1 MTTTI
6 APTAVR
12 TASPRLLLSSQLIF
26 NIGFYS
32 VIPFLAVSLREDFA
46 MGATAVG
53 IVLGART
60 FAQQGMFLAG
70 GAIADLW
77 GPRYAMI
84 TGCLVR
90 VTGYLLLAAAADF
103 PLFLLAAIVTGI
115 GGALF
120 SPALESLMGSAEGRR
135 KPAAANRPTLFALL
149 VIFGEIGA
157 VVGPLVGVL
166 LLGIGLD
173 AALYLGAGIFT
184 VMALVFWRQVPATR
198 PVTARPGAAGQES
211 RPSPATAGR
220 PQLWDCLKDKR
231 FIGFAAFYSVNL
243 LAHNQ
248 LYFGLPVELERSG
261 LGSAPLGLLFAYAS
275 VLTVCLQ
282 WPVAKL
288 TRRLSPRTALT
299 TGFAVQ
305 SAGFAAVAAL
315 AMYPQA
321 GELKVLPAVVL
332 VTALCVGN
340 MFVAPIAMG
349 LVLEFAGGRR
359 TGAFYGLLASGGGV
373 MVLIGNIALGPL
385 YEGAVQP
392 STAAAAPWLL
402 TALLAAASAA
412 GIRRFLPARPTA
424 DAAARA

>member
-6 APTAVR
+6 TPAAVR

-26 NIGFYS
+26 NIGFYA

-46 MGATAVG
+46 MGAMAVG

-84 TGCLVR
+84 TGCLIR

-135 KPAAANRPTLFALL
+135 KPGAANRPTLFALL
-149 VIFGEIGA
+149 VIFGEMGA
-157 VVGPLVGVL
+157 VAGPLVGVL
-166 LLGIGLD
+166 LLGFGLD
-173 AALYLGAGIFT
+173 AALYVGAGIFT
-184 VMALVFWRQVPATR
+184 VMAFVFWRQVPAAP
-198 PVTARPGAAGQES
+198 PVSRNPTAR
-211 RPSPATAGR
+211 R

-231 FIGFAAFYSVNL
+231 FIWFAAFYSVNL

-261 LGSAPLGLLFAYAS
+261 LGSAPLGVLFAYAS
-275 VLTVCLQ
+275 VVTVCLQ

-288 TRRLSPRTALT
+288 TRRLAPQTALT

-305 SAGFAAVAAL
+305 GAGFAAVAAL

-332 VTALCVGN
+332 VSTLCVGN

-349 LVLEFAGGRR
+349 LVLEFAGGRP
-359 TGAFYGLLASGGGV
+359 TGAFYGLLASCGGL

-385 YEGAVQP
+385 YELAGQP

-402 TALLAAASAA
+402 TALLATASAA
-412 GIRRFLPARPTA
+412 GIRRFLPARATA
-424 DAAARA
+424 DAAVRA

>member
-6 APTAVR
+6 APTAIR

-26 NIGFYS
+26 NIGFYA

-46 MGATAVG
+46 MGAMAVG

-84 TGCLVR
+84 TGCLIR

-120 SPALESLMGSAEGRR
+120 SPALESLMGSAEEGRN
-135 KPAAANRPTLFALL
+135 PGAANRPTLFALL
-149 VIFGEIGA
+149 VIFGEMGA
-157 VVGPLVGVL
+157 VAGPLVGVL
-166 LLGIGLD
+166 LLGFGLD
-173 AALYLGAGIFT
+173 AALYVGAGIFT
-184 VMALVFWRQVPATR
+184 VMAFVFWRQVPAT
-198 PVTARPGAAGQES
+198 P
-211 RPSPATAGR
+211 PANTNPASNNPAVGR
-220 PQLWDCLKDKR
+220 PQLWDCLRDRR

-261 LGSAPLGLLFAYAS
+261 LGSAPLGVLFAYAS

-288 TRRLSPRTALT
+288 TRRLAPQTALT

-305 SAGFAAVAAL
+305 SAGFAAVAVL
-315 AMYPQA
+315 AVYPQA
-321 GELKVLPAVVL
+321 GELKVVPAVVL

-340 MFVAPIAMG
+340 MFVAPLAMG
-349 LVLEFAGGRR
+349 LVLRFAGGRPK
-359 TGAFYGLLASGGGV
+359 GAFYGLLASCGGL
-373 MVLIGNIALGPL
+373 MVLIGNIGLGPL
-385 YEGAVQP
+385 YELAGQP

-402 TALLAAASAA
+402 SALLAAASAA
-412 GIRRFLPARPTA
+412 GIRRFLPARTTA
-424 DAAARA
+424 DSAARA

>member
-1 MTTTI
+1 MTTTT
-6 APTAVR
+6 APAAVR

-46 MGATAVG
+46 MGAVAVG

-70 GAIADLW
+70 GAIADMW
-77 GPRYAMI
+77 GPRSAMI

-90 VTGYLLLAAAADF
+90 VAGYLLLAAAAGF
-103 PLFLLAAIVTGI
+103 PLFLLGAIVTGI

-135 KPAAANRPTLFALL
+135 EPAATNRPTLFASL

-157 VVGPLVGVL
+157 VAGPLVGVL
-166 LLGIGLD
+166 LMGIGLD

-184 VMALVFWRQVPATR
+184 VMAFVFWRQVPAAR
-198 PVTARPGAAGQES
+198 PVTRRPGAAGVES
-211 RPSPATAGR
+211 RPRPATVDG

-248 LYFGLPVELERSG
+248 LYFGLPVELERSS
-261 LGSAPLGLLFAYAS
+261 LGSAPLGVLFAYAS

-288 TRRLSPRTALT
+288 TRRLAPRTALT

-305 SAGFAAVAAL
+305 GAGFAAVAAL

-321 GELKVLPAVVL
+321 AGLKVLPAVVL
-332 VTALCVGN
+332 VSTLCIGH

-349 LVLEFAGGRR
+349 LVLEFAGGRP
-359 TGAFYGLLASGGGV
+359 TGAFYGLLASCGGV

-385 YEGAVQP
+385 YEGAVQA

-424 DAAARA
+424 DAAAPA

>member
-6 APTAVR
+6 ARTAVR

-26 NIGFYS
+26 NIGFYA

-46 MGATAVG
+46 MGAMAVG

-84 TGCLVR
+84 TGCLIR

-120 SPALESLMGSAEGRR
+120 SPALESLMGSAEERR
-135 KPAAANRPTLFALL
+135 KPGAANRPTLFALL
-149 VIFGEIGA
+149 VIFGEMGA
-157 VVGPLVGVL
+157 VAGPLVGVL
-166 LLGIGLD
+166 LLGFGLD
-173 AALYLGAGIFT
+173 AALYVGAGIFT
-184 VMALVFWRQVPATR
+184 VMAFVFWRQVPATP
-198 PVTARPGAAGQES
+198 PVSNNPAAR
-211 RPSPATAGR
+211 R
-220 PQLWDCLKDKR
+220 PQLWNCLRDRR

-248 LYFGLPVELERSG
+248 LYFGLPMELERSG
-261 LGSAPLGLLFAYAS
+261 LGSAPLGVLFAYAS

-288 TRRLSPRTALT
+288 TRRLAPQTALT

-305 SAGFAAVAAL
+305 GAGFAAVAVL
-315 AMYPQA
+315 AMHPQA
-321 GELKVLPAVVL
+321 GELKALPAVVL

-340 MFVAPIAMG
+340 MFVAPLAMG
-349 LVLEFAGGRR
+349 LVLRFAGGRP
-359 TGAFYGLLASGGGV
+359 TGAFYGLLASCGGL
-373 MVLIGNIALGPL
+373 MVLIGNIGLGPL
-385 YEGAVQP
+385 YELAGQP

-424 DAAARA
+424 APAARS

>member
-1 MTTTI
+1 MTTTL

-26 NIGFYS
+26 NIGFYA
-32 VIPFLAVSLREDFA
+32 VIPFLAVSLHEDFA
-46 MGATAVG
+46 MGAMAVG

-84 TGCLVR
+84 TGCLIR

-120 SPALESLMGSAEGRR
+120 SPALESLMGSAEERR
-135 KPAAANRPTLFALL
+135 KPGAANRPTLFALL
-149 VIFGEIGA
+149 VIFGEMGA
-157 VVGPLVGVL
+157 VAGPLVGVL
-166 LLGIGLD
+166 LLGFGLD
-173 AALYLGAGIFT
+173 AALYVGAGIFS
-184 VMALVFWRQVPATR
+184 VMAFVFWRQVPAT
-198 PVTARPGAAGQES
+198 PPGAS
-211 RPSPATAGR
+211 TNPASTNPAAGR
-220 PQLWDCLKDKR
+220 PQLWDCLRDRR

-261 LGSAPLGLLFAYAS
+261 LGSAPLGVLFAYAS

-288 TRRLSPRTALT
+288 TRRLAPQTALT

-305 SAGFAAVAAL
+305 SAGFAAVAVL
-315 AMYPQA
+315 AMYPQP

-332 VTALCVGN
+332 VTAMCVGN
-340 MFVAPIAMG
+340 MFVAPLAMG
-349 LVLEFAGGRR
+349 LVLRFAGGRP
-359 TGAFYGLLASGGGV
+359 TGAFYGLLASCGGL
-373 MVLIGNIALGPL
+373 MVLIGNIGLGPL
-385 YEGAVQP
+385 YELAGQP

-424 DAAARA
+424 DSAARS